1 MLVKILFLVMHVFC
15 KRDVVDIEEII
26 KFVKI
31 SVSIDTIG
39 GFFKSVEL
47 GGKNILSKRDK
58 RNRI

>member
-1 MLVKILFLVMHVFC
+1 MLVKILVFLVMHVFC
-15 KRDVVDIEEII
+15 KRDVVGIEEII

-47 GGKNILSKRDK
+47 GGKKYSFQER
-58 RNRI
+58 

>member
-47 GGKNILSKRDK
+47 GRKKYSFQER
-58 RNRI
+58 